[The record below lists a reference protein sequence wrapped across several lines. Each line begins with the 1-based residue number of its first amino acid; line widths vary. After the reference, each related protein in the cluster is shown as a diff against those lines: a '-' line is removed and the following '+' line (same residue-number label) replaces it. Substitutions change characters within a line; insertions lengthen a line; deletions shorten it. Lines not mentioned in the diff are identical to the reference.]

1 VCEAHRDFSVRAAPA
16 NLAHAAAGFN
26 LGGRRA
32 PGHVAR
38 GPAGHLMA
46 TITPA
51 RLAVLEGSP
60 PGLARRERKRKRPCD
75 GGPFLF
81 GGEDEP

>member
-1 VCEAHRDFSVRAAPA
+1 
-16 NLAHAAAGFN
+16 
-26 LGGRRA
+26 
-32 PGHVAR
+32 
-38 GPAGHLMA
+38 MA